1 MTGPVAI
8 VVGAEEFGLS
18 DFWLNA
24 ADVCARLP
32 MMGEADSLNVA
43 TATTIMLYEVLR
55 QRLAAGAVSDTG
67 AVPDSA
73 DC

>member
-1 MTGPVAI
+1 
-8 VVGAEEFGLS
+8 
-18 DFWLNA
+18 
-24 ADVCARLP
+24 
-32 MMGEADSLNVA
+32 MMGAADSLNVA

-55 QRLAAGAVSDTG
+55 QRLAAGAVIDTG